1 MKSENKMNTLFRPLK
16 KASTVAFVAFA
27 LFASASHADLGTKI
41 TGPQADAIFNSIP
54 GAPEVRKETK
64 TSIELFK
71 ENRETHVACFQKIN
85 LADKK
90 GNVKQTECFQLT
102 EADLA
107 K

>member
-1 MKSENKMNTLFRPLK
+1 MKSENQNNCLFRPLK

-27 LFASASHADLGTKI
+27 LFASAAHADLGTKI
-41 TGPQADAIFNSIP
+41 TGPQADAIFTSIP
-54 GAPEVRKETK
+54 GAPEVKNETRE
-64 TSIELFK
+64 SIELFK

-90 GNVKQTECFQLT
+90 GNVKKTECFQLT